1 MITNTYNQTH
11 NRTPRGTTNRGVHSE
26 TKNQTKKHIKDVS
39 CTELREILDIVELN
53 NLHYIQLSNHVRD
66 KVEVSFSLRHI
77 QELLE
82 SNNLENLIIEVNVNF
97 SNDNDSDPED
107 IRILVRDSEAVY
119 TTITNKRT
127 GQVSQIPCNMCFVY
141 SLTSNR
147 LITVYWNLANDNH
160 DSIDWNRYVD
170 TDFYPYLR
178 SLHARKEASITRLSQ
193 ASITRRYH

>member
-1 MITNTYNQTH
+1 MITKTYNKTH
-11 NRTPRGTTNRGVHSE
+11 HQTPRGTTNRGVQSE
-26 TKNQTKKHIKDVS
+26 TKNQIKKHIKDVS

-82 SNNLENLIIEVNVNF
+82 SSNLENLIIEVNVNF
-97 SNDNDSDPED
+97 PNDNDTVPDD

-119 TTITNKRT
+119 TTLTNKRT

-147 LITVYWNLANDNH
+147 LVTVYWNPANDNH

-178 SLHARKEASITRLSQ
+178 SLRARKEVALTR
-193 ASITRRYH
+193 HVH

>member
-1 MITNTYNQTH
+1 MITKTL
-11 NRTPRGTTNRGVHSE
+11 NRTPRGTTNRGVQSE
-26 TKNQTKKHIKDVS
+26 TKNQIKKHIKDIS

-97 SNDNDSDPED
+97 SNDNDSDSED

-147 LITVYWNLANDNH
+147 LITVYWNPANDNH

-178 SLHARKEASITRLSQ
+178 SLHARKEASITRRSQ

>member
-1 MITNTYNQTH
+1 MITKTYNKTH
-11 NRTPRGTTNRGVHSE
+11 HRTPRGTTNRGVQSE
-26 TKNQTKKHIKDVS
+26 TKNQIKKHIKDVS

-66 KVEVSFSLRHI
+66 KVEVSFSLRDI
-77 QELLE
+77 QKLLE
-82 SNNLENLIIEVNVNF
+82 SNNLKNLIVEINVNF

-107 IRILVRDSEAVY
+107 IRILVRDSDAVY

-147 LITVYWNLANDNH
+147 LVTVYWNPANDNH

-178 SLHARKEASITRLSQ
+178 SLRVRKEVSL
-193 ASITRRYH
+193 TRRSH

>member
-1 MITNTYNQTH
+1 MITKTL
-11 NRTPRGTTNRGVHSE
+11 NRTPRGTTNRGVQSE
-26 TKNQTKKHIKDVS
+26 TKNQIKKHIKDIS
-39 CTELREILDIVELN
+39 CTELREILDIIELN

-147 LITVYWNLANDNH
+147 LITVYWNPANDNH

-178 SLHARKEASITRLSQ
+178 SLHARKEASLMTLASLSM
-193 ASITRRYH
+193 RRSH

>member
-1 MITNTYNQTH
+1 M
-11 NRTPRGTTNRGVHSE
+11 
-26 TKNQTKKHIKDVS
+26 
-39 CTELREILDIVELN
+39 REILNIVELN

-66 KVEVSFSLRHI
+66 KVEVSFSLRRI

-82 SNNLENLIIEVNVNF
+82 SSNLENLIIEVNVNF
-97 SNDNDSDPED
+97 PNVNFPNDTDSVPDD

-147 LITVYWNLANDNH
+147 LITVYWNPDNDNH
-160 DSIDWNRYVD
+160 DSIDWSRYVD

-178 SLHARKEASITRLSQ
+178 SLHARKEALL
-193 ASITRRYH
+193 TRRSH

>member
-1 MITNTYNQTH
+1 MITKTH
-11 NRTPRGTTNRGVHSE
+11 HRTPRGTTNRGVQSE
-26 TKNQTKKHIKDVS
+26 TKNQIKKHIKDVS

-82 SNNLENLIIEVNVNF
+82 SSNLENLIIEVNVNF

-147 LITVYWNLANDNH
+147 LITVYWNPANDNH

>member
-1 MITNTYNQTH
+1 MIANTRNQTH
-11 NRTPRGTTNRGVHSE
+11 NQTNYRTPRGTTNRGVQSE
-26 TKNQTKKHIKDVS
+26 TKNQIKKHIKDVS

-77 QELLE
+77 QNLLE
-82 SNNLENLIIEVNVNF
+82 SSNLENLIVEVNVNF
-97 SNDNDSDPED
+97 SNDTDSDPED
-107 IRILVRDSEAVY
+107 IRILVRDSDAVY

-127 GQVSQIPCNMCFVY
+127 GQVSQVPCNMCFVY

-147 LITVYWNLANDNH
+147 LITVYWNPANDNH
-160 DSIDWNRYVD
+160 DSINWNRYVD

-178 SLHARKEASITRLSQ
+178 SLHVRKEAALTRY
-193 ASITRRYH
+193 TH

>member
-1 MITNTYNQTH
+1 MITKTYNKTH
-11 NRTPRGTTNRGVHSE
+11 YRTPRGTTNRGVQSE
-26 TKNQTKKHIKDVS
+26 TKNQIKKHIKDVS

-53 NLHYIQLSNHVRD
+53 NVHHIQLSNHVRD
-66 KVEVSFSLRHI
+66 KVEVSFSLRRI

-82 SNNLENLIIEVNVNF
+82 SSNLENLIIEVNVNF
-97 SNDNDSDPED
+97 PNDTDSVPDD

-147 LITVYWNLANDNH
+147 LITVYWNPANDNH

-178 SLHARKEASITRLSQ
+178 SLHTRKEASLM
-193 ASITRRYH
+193 RRSH

>member
-1 MITNTYNQTH
+1 MITKTYNKTH
-11 NRTPRGTTNRGVHSE
+11 YRTPRGTTNRGVQSE
-26 TKNQTKKHIKDVS
+26 TKNQIKKHIKDVS

-53 NLHYIQLSNHVRD
+53 NVHHIQLSNHVRD
-66 KVEVSFSLRHI
+66 KVEVSFSLRRI

-82 SNNLENLIIEVNVNF
+82 SSNLENLIIEVNVNF
-97 SNDNDSDPED
+97 PNVNFPNDTDSVPDD
-107 IRILVRDSEAVY
+107 IRILVRDSEAIY
-119 TTITNKRT
+119 TTMTNKRT

-147 LITVYWNLANDNH
+147 LITVYWNPANDNH

-178 SLHARKEASITRLSQ
+178 SLHARKEAALTRY
-193 ASITRRYH
+193 TH

>member
-1 MITNTYNQTH
+1 MMTTTYNKTH
-11 NRTPRGTTNRGVHSE
+11 HRTPRGTTNRGVQSE
-26 TKNQTKKHIKDVS
+26 TKNQIKKHIKDVS

-82 SNNLENLIIEVNVNF
+82 SSNLENLIIEVNINF
-97 SNDNDSDPED
+97 PNDTDSVPDD

-127 GQVSQIPCNMCFVY
+127 GQVSHIPCNMCFVY

-147 LITVYWNLANDNH
+147 LVTVYWNPANDNH

-178 SLHARKEASITRLSQ
+178 SLHARKEVALTRH
-193 ASITRRYH
+193 AH

>member
-1 MITNTYNQTH
+1 MITKTL
-11 NRTPRGTTNRGVHSE
+11 NRTPRGTTNRGVQSE
-26 TKNQTKKHIKDVS
+26 TKNQIKKHIKDIS
-39 CTELREILDIVELN
+39 CTELREILDIVGLN

-147 LITVYWNLANDNH
+147 LITVYWNPANDNH

>member
-1 MITNTYNQTH
+1 MITKTYNKTH
-11 NRTPRGTTNRGVHSE
+11 HRTPRGTTNRGVQSE
-26 TKNQTKKHIKDVS
+26 TKNQIKKHIKDVS

-82 SNNLENLIIEVNVNF
+82 SSNLENLIIEVNVNF
-97 SNDNDSDPED
+97 PNDTDSVPDD

-127 GQVSQIPCNMCFVY
+127 GQVSHIPCNMCFVY

-147 LITVYWNLANDNH
+147 LVTVYWNPANDNH

-178 SLHARKEASITRLSQ
+178 SLHARKEVALTRH
-193 ASITRRYH
+193 AH

>member
-1 MITNTYNQTH
+1 MITKTYNKTH
-11 NRTPRGTTNRGVHSE
+11 HRIPRGTTNRGVQSE
-26 TKNQTKKHIKDVS
+26 TKNQIKKHIKDIS

-82 SNNLENLIIEVNVNF
+82 SSNLENLIIEVNVNF

-147 LITVYWNLANDNH
+147 LITVYWNPANDNH
-160 DSIDWNRYVD
+160 DSIHWNRYVD

-178 SLHARKEASITRLSQ
+178 SLRARKEVALTRH
-193 ASITRRYH
+193 AH

>member
-1 MITNTYNQTH
+1 MITKTL
-11 NRTPRGTTNRGVHSE
+11 NRTPRGTTNRGVQSE
-26 TKNQTKKHIKDVS
+26 TKNQIKKHIKDIS

-82 SNNLENLIIEVNVNF
+82 SNNLENLIIEINVNF
-97 SNDNDSDPED
+97 SNVNYSNDNDSDPED

-147 LITVYWNLANDNH
+147 LITVYWNPANDNH

-178 SLHARKEASITRLSQ
+178 SLHARKEALL
-193 ASITRRYH
+193 TRRSH

>member
-1 MITNTYNQTH
+1 MITKTL
-11 NRTPRGTTNRGVHSE
+11 NRTPRGTTNRGVQSE
-26 TKNQTKKHIKDVS
+26 TKNQIKKHIKDIS

-97 SNDNDSDPED
+97 SNVNFSNDNDSDPED

-147 LITVYWNLANDNH
+147 LITVYWNPANDNH

-178 SLHARKEASITRLSQ
+178 SLHARKEASLM
-193 ASITRRYH
+193 RRSH

>member
-1 MITNTYNQTH
+1 MITKTL
-11 NRTPRGTTNRGVHSE
+11 NRTPRGTTNRGVQSE
-26 TKNQTKKHIKDVS
+26 TKNQIKKHIKDIS
-39 CTELREILDIVELN
+39 CTELREILDIIELN

-127 GQVSQIPCNMCFVY
+127 GQISQIPCNMCFVY

-147 LITVYWNLANDNH
+147 LITVYWNPANDNH

-178 SLHARKEASITRLSQ
+178 SLHARKEASLMTL
-193 ASITRRYH
+193 ASISMRRSH

>member
-1 MITNTYNQTH
+1 MITKTCNKAH
-11 NRTPRGTTNRGVHSE
+11 HRTPRGTTNRGVQSE
-26 TKNQTKKHIKDVS
+26 TKNQIKKHIKDIS

-53 NLHYIQLSNHVRD
+53 NIHHIQLSNHVRD
-66 KVEVSFSLRHI
+66 KVEVSFSLRRI

-82 SNNLENLIIEVNVNF
+82 SSNLENLIIEVNVNF
-97 SNDNDSDPED
+97 PNVNDSVPDD

-119 TTITNKRT
+119 TTMTNKRT

-147 LITVYWNLANDNH
+147 LITVYWNPANDNH

-178 SLHARKEASITRLSQ
+178 SLHARKEAPLTRCS
-193 ASITRRYH
+193 H

>member
-1 MITNTYNQTH
+1 MMTTTYNKTH
-11 NRTPRGTTNRGVHSE
+11 HRTPRGTTNRGVQSE
-26 TKNQTKKHIKDVS
+26 TKNQIKKHIKDIS

-53 NLHYIQLSNHVRD
+53 NIHHIQLSNHVRD
-66 KVEVSFSLRHI
+66 KVEVSFSLRRI

-82 SNNLENLIIEVNVNF
+82 SSNLENLIIEVNVNF
-97 SNDNDSDPED
+97 PNDTDSVPDD

-147 LITVYWNLANDNH
+147 LITVYWNPDNDNH
-160 DSIDWNRYVD
+160 DSIHWNRYVD

-178 SLHARKEASITRLSQ
+178 SLHARKEASL
-193 ASITRRYH
+193 TRRSH

>member
-1 MITNTYNQTH
+1 MITKTCNKAH
-11 NRTPRGTTNRGVHSE
+11 HRTPRGTTNRGVQSE
-26 TKNQTKKHIKDVS
+26 TKNQIKKHIKDIS

-53 NLHYIQLSNHVRD
+53 NIHHIQLSNHVRD
-66 KVEVSFSLRHI
+66 KVEVSFSLRRI

-82 SNNLENLIIEVNVNF
+82 SSNLENLIIEVNVNF
-97 SNDNDSDPED
+97 PNVNDSVPDD

-119 TTITNKRT
+119 TTMTNKRT

-147 LITVYWNLANDNH
+147 LITVYWNPANDNH

-178 SLHARKEASITRLSQ
+178 SLHARKEASLTRCS
-193 ASITRRYH
+193 H